1 MASRSLQSKGRTLR
15 QLRGGG
21 TILAAAGLGFL
32 VAPLLFGR
40 SSPLRPV
47 AIGLNQAAW
56 PLITVGALLLV
67 LYFFLSRR
75 AMNQGGNLER
85 SEPTMETRPAD
96 ERVWSQ
102 NVFSDIEWRRFEAV
116 CEGLFRQSGYRTE
129 TQSHGADGG
138 VDIWLK
144 HQDQETAV
152 AIVQCKHWLR
162 KPVGVKEVR
171 EFFGVMA
178 SKQVKRGAF
187 ATSGRFTSDALAFA
201 RETGI
206 DALDGS
212 ALLQRILQ
220 RPQQQQQELLAV
232 AYEGEYWKP
241 TCASCGIKMVQR
253 TSSRDNKKF
262 WGCKNYPRC
271 KSMIHSI
278 PATD

>member
-1 MASRSLQSKGRTLR
+1 MAFRSARSKGRSFR
-15 QLRGGG
+15 QLLSGGI
-21 TILAAAGLGFL
+21 TLTAAGLGFL
-32 VAPLLFGR
+32 VAPLILGR
-40 SSPLRPV
+40 SSPLRAV
-47 AIGLNQAAW
+47 ATGLRETAL
-56 PLITVGALLLV
+56 PLIAAGALLLV

-75 AMNQGGNLER
+75 ATNQSSSLER
-85 SEPTMETRPAD
+85 SEPTLETVSAG

-116 CEGLFRQSGYRTE
+116 CEGLFRQGGYRTE

-144 HQDQETAV
+144 HQDQDTPL

-187 ATSGRFTSDALAFA
+187 ATSGRFTADALTFA
-201 RETGI
+201 RENGI
-206 DALDGS
+206 DTLDGA
-212 ALLQRILQ
+212 ALLRRIMQ

-253 TSSRDNKKF
+253 TSSRDNTKF

-271 KSMIHSI
+271 KSMIYSTS
-278 PATD
+278 AAS